1 MTKDERAALL
11 SNGLPQPPIPH
22 RLRELLKDYPDHLE
36 RLQEALNYAFDGPK
50 PVRGGA
56 SHVFEQVIWALE
68 GRLETFFR
76 EANAELRVA
85 EADGEGDAIARARQ
99 KKSAMGFA
107 SSINDGMANLDE
119 VWNYIQEHNEVLR

>member
-1 MTKDERAALL
+1 MTKDKSAALL

-22 RLRELLKDYPDHLE
+22 RLRELLKDYPEYLE

-50 PVRGGA
+50 PVRGSA

-68 GRLETFFR
+68 GRLETFYR
-76 EANAELRVA
+76 EANAELRIA
-85 EADGEGDAIARARQ
+85 EANGEGDAVARARR

-107 SSINDGMANLDE
+107 SSLNDGMANLDE
-119 VWNYIQEHNEVLR
+119 VWNYIQEHNEALR